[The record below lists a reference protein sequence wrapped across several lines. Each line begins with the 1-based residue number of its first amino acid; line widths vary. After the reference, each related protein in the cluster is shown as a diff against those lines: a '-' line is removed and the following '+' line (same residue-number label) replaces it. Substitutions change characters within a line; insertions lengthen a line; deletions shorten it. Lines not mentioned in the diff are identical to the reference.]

1 MSRLSEILSNKRRLT
16 AQDQN
21 SLKEWLKSAT
31 AEELDEFYDYYQDI
45 KKQIDELE
53 MTAKQSKLML
63 EELQTKLDSVRMPFV
78 EAAPS
83 TALKTESGRTIR
95 IFPGPKFVTVK
106 EGADIPDKYLYIK
119 VFKSPNKTKIKTDL
133 EAGKKLDFA
142 YMDGPNLFIKL
153 A

>member
-1 MSRLSEILSNKRRLT
+1 MPRLSEILSNKRRLT

-31 AEELDEFYDYYQDI
+31 AEELDEFYDYYQDA

-78 EAAPS
+78 ESAPS
-83 TALKTESGRTIR
+83 TTLKT
-95 IFPGPKFVTVK
+95 
-106 EGADIPDKYLYIK
+106 
-119 VFKSPNKTKIKTDL
+119 
-133 EAGKKLDFA
+133 
-142 YMDGPNLFIKL
+142 
-153 A
+153 